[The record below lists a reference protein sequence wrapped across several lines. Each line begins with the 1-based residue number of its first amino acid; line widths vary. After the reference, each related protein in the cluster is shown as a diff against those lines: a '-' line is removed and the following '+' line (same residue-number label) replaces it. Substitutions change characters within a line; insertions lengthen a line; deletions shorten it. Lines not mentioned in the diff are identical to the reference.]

1 MGGRFAM
8 DTELSI
14 ELHPFTHDDMDRL
27 ISWIPS
33 SRFLRQ
39 WAGAIF
45 TYPLNHEQ
53 LRRHLA
59 GSVGENP
66 ALLVYKAVSPEY
78 GGSVGHG
85 EIGGIDRE
93 NHSARI
99 GRILVGPPELRGKG
113 VGDQIVRALLRIAF
127 EELSLHRV
135 DVLAFDFNHPAIR
148 CYERIGFRKEGLLRD
163 ARKHGDD
170 YWSLWLLSILD
181 HEFKHGSRA
190 WSTSF
195 S

>member
-1 MGGRFAM
+1 M

-14 ELHPFTHDDMDRL
+14 ELPAFTHDDMDRL

-33 SRFLRQ
+33 SRFLHR
-39 WAGAIF
+39 WGGSIF
-45 TYPLNHEQ
+45 THPLDYEQ

-59 GSVGENP
+59 GAVGESP

-78 GGSVGHG
+78 GGPVGHG

-93 NHSARI
+93 NRSGRI

-113 VGDQIVRALLRIAF
+113 VGDQIVRALLCIAF

-163 ARKHGDD
+163 AHKHDDD
-170 YWSLWLLSILD
+170 YWSLWLLSILE
-181 HEFKHGSRA
+181 HEFKQVSRP
-190 WSTSF
+190 WSASC